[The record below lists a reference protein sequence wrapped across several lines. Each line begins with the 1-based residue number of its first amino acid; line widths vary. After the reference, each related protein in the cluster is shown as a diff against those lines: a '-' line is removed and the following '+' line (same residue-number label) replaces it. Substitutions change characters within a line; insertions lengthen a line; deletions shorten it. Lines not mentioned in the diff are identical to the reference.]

1 MFFMEPC
8 RAGSNHKNERLKRPT
23 AKDIMEYVL
32 KHKELEGLEKRV
44 VAIEARFN
52 EHR

>member
-1 MFFMEPC
+1 MELC
-8 RAGSNHKNERLKRPT
+8 RAGSDHKDERLKRLA
-23 AKDIMEYVL
+23 AKDVTGYVL